1 VFYVL
6 SLILLAEI
14 TTGVINDC
22 GFIITCAE
30 VRQSS
35 INKLFKP
42 ERDYLYLIVLHIIFV
57 PSFNFFVIPLK
68 HLFNFLSK

>member
-1 VFYVL
+1 MDRVNVFYVL
-6 SLILLAEI
+6 SLILSAEI

-35 INKLFKP
+35 INKLFN
-42 ERDYLYLIVLHIIFV
+42 ELIV
-57 PSFNFFVIPLK
+57 N
-68 HLFNFLSK
+68 N

>member
-1 VFYVL
+1 MFYVL

-35 INKLFKP
+35 INKLFNK
-42 ERDYLYLIVLHIIFV
+42 LIV
-57 PSFNFFVIPLK
+57 N
-68 HLFNFLSK
+68 N